1 MKFKILIIGV
11 LMGLLLVGCGL
22 PAQFDLVS
30 PTSTPSAA
38 FTSTISPSPTL
49 TPTPTP
55 TPTPMPSARIE
66 LGDRAML
73 NGDWETAL
81 LEFQNALANSTDPQ
95 VQAAAW
101 LGIGRTQLLA
111 GNYDEAISALEYLI
125 GTYPDSPE
133 TAPANFYLGQ
143 AYANLERYT
152 DAALAYS
159 RYLDLRPAIIDA
171 YILDLRGDAL
181 FAAGNYMEAASDYM
195 AILDKSSQIDLTNV
209 QMRAARAYALGGD
222 PPSALTIYDSLLG
235 QSIDDNTKALIYLRK
250 GQIYAELGQ
259 TDQANSAYLEAV
271 MNYPTS
277 YDSYQALLALVEA
290 EVTVNELNRGL
301 VDYFAGQYGVALA
314 AFDRYLQNNPADSAT
329 AYYYSGM
336 TNRALGGY
344 QAAIQQW
351 DKVIQNYSDHPYWD
365 RAWEQKAYTQW
376 YYLDQ
381 YSEAIQT
388 LQDFA
393 SSVPSHPRAAE
404 FLFDAAQ
411 VAERAGKLDQA
422 ADLWERVINLY
433 PEYEQA
439 IRALFLSGIA
449 HYRSGDYAGAYLS
462 FQRLLGL
469 TTAKYDQSMAYFWT
483 GKTQLKLS
491 DEAAALAS
499 WEEAANADPT
509 GYYSE
514 RARETLQRTPPFT
527 PPSTYDL
534 GFDIYAERTAAKE
547 WMRNTF
553 NLPPDVDLDGP
564 GDLENDPNLLRG
576 AALWELGLY
585 LEARIEFE
593 VLRTAALNDPVKSFH
608 LADYLAQLGLYRSAT
623 LAARQVL
630 NLAGMD
636 DAQTMN
642 APAFFNHLRFGTYY
656 SDLILPLSQKYNIHP
671 LLIYSL
677 IRQESLF
684 ESFVQSSSAA
694 SGLMQVMPATGA
706 EIAKDLDWPPEYSER
721 DLYRP
726 IVNLTFGLDYLDSQR
741 TAFDNDLF
749 AVLAAYNGGP
759 GNALEWARL
768 AEDDPDL
775 FLEVIRYA
783 ETRDYVRRIFETFNI
798 YRRLF
803 NRSP

>member
-1 MKFKILIIGV
+1 
-11 LMGLLLVGCGL
+11 
-22 PAQFDLVS
+22 
-30 PTSTPSAA
+30 
-38 FTSTISPSPTL
+38 
-49 TPTPTP
+49 
-55 TPTPMPSARIE
+55 
-66 LGDRAML
+66 
-73 NGDWETAL
+73 
-81 LEFQNALANSTDPQ
+81 
-95 VQAAAW
+95 
-101 LGIGRTQLLA
+101 
-111 GNYDEAISALEYLI
+111 
-125 GTYPDSPE
+125 
-133 TAPANFYLGQ
+133 
-143 AYANLERYT
+143 
-152 DAALAYS
+152 
-159 RYLDLRPAIIDA
+159 
-171 YILDLRGDAL
+171 
-181 FAAGNYMEAASDYM
+181 M

-534 GFDIYAERTAAKE
+534 GFDIHAERTAAKE